1 METFLLQAS
10 IWGPLLFALP
20 LLLGARLPASGLRA
34 LAFAGFA
41 VPFVASLW
49 LWAVFPENLG
59 GAYAYRVV
67 HDIGLLQLAGIQLDL
82 GLNGISLPFFVLA
95 GVVGFAAGL
104 YALQSKAERQH
115 LYLGLLL
122 VMQGGLM
129 GVFASIDIF
138 FFYLFHE
145 FAMIPTFLMIGLWGG
160 KDRGYA
166 AMKMA
171 IYLTLGAMLSLAGLI
186 LIQVESGA
194 SNFNIEVLR
203 VYLGAQPL
211 SESIQDLAF
220 GLLLFGFGTL
230 VSLWPLHT
238 WAPLGYGAAPTAN
251 AMLHAG
257 VLKKFGIYGFI
268 QIAVPL
274 LPAGS
279 ESWQMVLAWLAL
291 ANVVIIGYVT
301 VAQRDLKRMIGY
313 SSVMHMGYCFLGVA
327 CLSAVGAGGA
337 VLLCFA
343 HGLSVAVLFLLTT
356 CIHNRARTFEMDDI
370 GGMVKHTPVL
380 AAFFATAILAS
391 IGLPG
396 PGLANFWGELTV
408 FMALYEAQEWMVIPA
423 VFGVVISAVYGL
435 RALAK
440 IFYGQ
445 PSEAFQ
451 RSLQARS
458 LEDMTWSERLP
469 AGLLVLVL
477 VLAGIWP
484 RWISEPA
491 NAAILKL
498 YPERS
503 AVVARAGGPT
513 ASAQPVVGESLNP

>member
-1 METFLLQAS
+1 MDAFLLQAS
-10 IWGPLLFALP
+10 IWAPLACALP
-20 LLLGARLPASGLRA
+20 LLAGARLPRAAVQGIA
-34 LAFAGFA
+34 LAGFSI
-41 VPFVASLW
+41 PFLISLW
-49 LWAVFPENLG
+49 LWFQFPAGG
-59 GAYAYRVV
+59 GAEFHFRST
-67 HDIGLLQLAGIQLDL
+67 HDLGLGALAGIRLDL

-95 GVVGFAAGL
+95 GVVGLAAGL
-104 YALQSKAERQH
+104 YAIHAQAERLH
-115 LYLGLLL
+115 LYLLLLL
-122 VMQGGLM
+122 VMQSGLM

-145 FAMIPTFLMIGLWGG
+145 FAMIPTFIMIGLWGG
-160 KDRGYA
+160 KDRAYA

-186 LIQVESGA
+186 VVYSQSGA
-194 SNFNIEVLR
+194 GAFNLEQLRTAIES
-203 VYLGAQPL
+203 QSL
-211 SESIQDLAF
+211 SETVQIYGF
-220 GLLLFGFGTL
+220 GLLLFGFGIL

-257 VLKKFGIYGFI
+257 VLKKFGIYGFV

-274 LPAGS
+274 MPFGS
-279 ESWQMVLAWLAL
+279 QYWQMPLAWLAL
-291 ANVVIIGYVT
+291 GNVIIIGYVT
-301 VAQRDLKRMIGY
+301 VAQKDLKQMIGY

-337 VLLCFA
+337 VLLCVA
-343 HGLSVAVLFLLTT
+343 HGLSVAVLFLLAT
-356 CIHNRARTFEMDDI
+356 CIHKRSRTFEMDDM
-370 GGMVKHTPVL
+370 GGMVKQTPVL

-408 FMALYEAQEWMVIPA
+408 FMALYEAREWMVVPA

-440 IFYGQ
+440 VFYGQ

-451 RSLQARS
+451 RSLKGGEIQ
-458 LEDMTWSERLP
+458 DMTWNEKLP
-469 AGLLVLVL
+469 AGLLVAALVF
-477 VLAGIWP
+477 VGVWP
-484 RWISEPA
+484 KSLSDSTNEALSSYAQRSKPA
-491 NAAILKL
+491 LNVSVET
-498 YPERS
+498 P
-503 AVVARAGGPT
+503 
-513 ASAQPVVGESLNP
+513 ESLIPAATETR